1 VESIDNAATVFLN
14 GLSGNPVFDVLALT
28 VTRCGALV
36 VVAAVAVR
44 WWWHGHDKDRE
55 RHLAILCGA
64 SVALG
69 LVINQVVLLFV
80 HRTRPYDAGLTHLL
94 IAPSVDPSFPS
105 DHATLG
111 FAVAFAMLGA
121 RAKRGW
127 AFLFA
132 AILLSASRVY
142 VGIHYL
148 SDVLGGALTGAIAAT
163 ICFALLKRDSGLV
176 RLASRIL

>member
-1 VESIDNAATVFLN
+1 MESIDNAATVFLN

-28 VTRCGALV
+28 VTRYGALV
-36 VVAAVAVR
+36 IVAAVAVR

-94 IAPSVDPSFPS
+94 IAPSVAPP
-105 DHATLG
+105 AG
-111 FAVAFAMLGA
+111 P
-121 RAKRGW
+121 
-127 AFLFA
+127 
-132 AILLSASRVY
+132 LS
-142 VGIHYL
+142 
-148 SDVLGGALTGAIAAT
+148 
-163 ICFALLKRDSGLV
+163 V
-176 RLASRIL
+176 RLTVVIDPD